1 MKKKDHYLK
10 IVEWSDED
18 QCYVGSIPGWI
29 GKCCHGDNEEDVYRQ
44 LCQILEERIELYDQD
59 NMPLPPSISGKKYS
73 GKFQLRVDSDLH
85 KALSI
90 RAMQTN
96 QSLNSFCGRILKATI
111 TNSEGSK
118 ANKKIQPTQKS
129 R

>member
-29 GKCCHGDNEEDVYRQ
+29 GKCCHGNKEEDVYRQ
-44 LCQILEERIELYDQD
+44 LCQILEEWIEIYEQD
-59 NMPLPPSISGKKYS
+59 CMPLPTSISGKKYS